1 MNMIKKSRNQGN
13 QVNHG
18 SDNGEGGEGMSEW
31 KE

>member
-1 MNMIKKSRNQGN
+1 MNMIKKLRNQGN

-18 SDNGEGGEGMSEW
+18 SDNREDSEGMSEW